1 MKIPINRDF
10 FLNKNFI
17 FERLTKLMIKVKS
30 ISLFLFFL
38 FSSSYLVAQNY
49 NKEKTEIKRLLDQAS
64 SDYNNA
70 HYEKALEFSKQAL
83 IISFGIN
90 DDLYIAQSYNT
101 LGVIYDECSYSQKAI
116 EFYFKALSHAQK
128 TNKVKLLNWI
138 YGNLGSVYYYNLNDV
153 SKGLNYFKKALY
165 YAEKI
170 KDTKDI
176 INTKMNIVSAFYAVN
191 KYDEGNQYLI
201 GIKEYVQKY
210 GNKENK
216 MMLASLL
223 GIHATNH
230 NNKAEAE
237 QHYTKA
243 QEIAKDIRYDS
254 YLISIYDN
262 LVYHYK
268 HFQETEK
275 AKKYKEK
282 SDSLSKVV
290 YSEDKLDKLQKAAL
304 QIELDEYKNQLE
316 RIELV
321 NEKHQQSKKD
331 SKLIVILFIVI
342 LIILLLLLLTLY
354 KNAKIREQTNHE
366 LELANEALKE
376 AKEKAEEASQ
386 LKSQFVSTIT
396 HELRTP
402 LYGVIGITNI
412 ILDEHKELFNNPHL
426 KSLKF
431 SAKYLLSLVNDILQI
446 NKIEE
451 KRIVLENHIF
461 NLTDEITLIKN
472 SVEYIADKNND
483 VLTIEIDTAI
493 PEFLIGDK
501 LRLSQIIMNLVSNAL
516 KFTKNGEVAI
526 YADLK
531 NVEGKTYFIEF
542 KVKDTGIGIAKED
555 QEKIFEKFVQIER
568 KEEDYQGTG
577 LGLSIV
583 SSLVKLFNSEIH
595 IVSEEN
601 IGTTFS
607 FIIGFEFDEDK
618 SKEIINNI
626 EVDLSSRHLCNILV
640 VEDNKINQVVTKK
653 IIEGSNMS
661 CSIVDDGFAALV
673 ALERE
678 SFDLILMDIN
688 MPLINGFDT
697 SRKIREKGITI
708 PIIALTAFD
717 KQEVV
722 EQAISAGMNDVLMK
736 PFEPS
741 MLFQVIQN
749 QVNKR

>member
-1 MKIPINRDF
+1 
-10 FLNKNFI
+10 
-17 FERLTKLMIKVKS
+17 MIKAKY
-30 ISLFLFFL
+30 ICLLIFFL
-38 FSSSYLVAQNY
+38 FSYTNLVAQDY
-49 NKEKTEIKRLLDQAS
+49 NKEKTEIKRLLDQAF
-64 SDYNNA
+64 SDFNNA
-70 HYEKALEFSKQAL
+70 QYDKALESSKQAL
-83 IISFGIN
+83 INSFGIN
-90 DDLYIAQSYNT
+90 DDSYIAQSYNT
-101 LGVIYDECSYSQKAI
+101 LGVIYNECSDSKKAI
-116 EFYFKALSHAQK
+116 EFYLKALSYAKK
-128 TNKVKLLNWI
+128 TNKDKLLNWI
-138 YGNLGSVYYYNLNDV
+138 YGNIGSVYYYNLNDV
-153 SKGLNYFKKALY
+153 PKGLNYYKKALY
-165 YAEKI
+165 YAEKM
-170 KDTKDI
+170 KDSTDI
-176 INTKMNIVSAFYAVN
+176 INTKINIVSAYYAIN
-191 KYDEGNQYLI
+191 KYDEGNLYLK
-201 GIKEYVQKY
+201 GIQEYVQK
-210 GNKENK
+210 NDDQENK
-216 MMLASLL
+216 MILASLL
-223 GIHATNH
+223 GTYATSH
-230 NNKAEAE
+230 NKKAEAE
-237 QHYTKA
+237 QYYAKA
-243 QEIAKDIRYDS
+243 QEIAKEIRYDS

-262 LVYHYK
+262 LVHHYK
-268 HFQETEK
+268 RYQEPEK
-275 AKKYKEK
+275 AKKYNEK

-290 YSEDKLDKLQKAAL
+290 YSEDKLNKLQKAAL

-331 SKLIVILFIVI
+331 SRLIVILFIVI

-354 KNAKIREQTNHE
+354 KNVKIREQANHE
-366 LELANEALKE
+366 LQLVNEALIE

-412 ILDEHKELFNNPHL
+412 ILDEHKELFNSPHL

-451 KRIVLENHIF
+451 KRIVLESLIF
-461 NLTDEITLIKN
+461 NLTDEITMIKN

-483 VLTIEIDTAI
+483 VLTVEIDTAI

-516 KFTKNGEVAI
+516 KFTKNGEVAVF
-526 YADLK
+526 ANLK
-531 NVEGKTYFIEF
+531 NVVDKTYFIEF
-542 KVKDTGIGIAKED
+542 QVKDTGIGIAKED

-583 SSLVKLFNSEIH
+583 LSLIKLFNSEID

-607 FIIGFEFDEDK
+607 FTIGFEFDEDK
-618 SKEIINNI
+618 SKDIINNI
-626 EVDLSSRHLCNILV
+626 EVDLSTSQLYNILV

-653 IIEGSNMS
+653 MIEVSNMS
-661 CSIVDDGFAALV
+661 CTIVDDGFAALV

-678 SFDLILMDIN
+678 SFDIVLMDIN

-717 KQEVV
+717 KQEVA

-736 PFEPS
+736 PFESS

-749 QVNKR
+749 QVNKRETAN

>member
-1 MKIPINRDF
+1 
-10 FLNKNFI
+10 
-17 FERLTKLMIKVKS
+17 MIKVKY
-30 ISLFLFFL
+30 IRLLLFFL
-38 FSSSYLVAQNY
+38 FSYTNLVPQDY
-49 NKEKTEIKRLLDQAS
+49 NKEKTEIKRLLDQAI
-64 SDYNNA
+64 SDFNNA
-70 HYEKALEFSKQAL
+70 QYDKALESSKQAL
-83 IISFGIN
+83 INSFGIN
-90 DDLYIAQSYNT
+90 DDSYTAQSYNT
-101 LGVIYDECSYSQKAI
+101 LGVIYNECSDSKKAI
-116 EFYFKALSHAQK
+116 EFYFKALSYAKK

-138 YGNLGSVYYYNLNDV
+138 YGNIGNVYYYNLNDV
-153 SKGLNYFKKALY
+153 PKGLNYYKKALY

-170 KDTKDI
+170 KDSTDI
-176 INTKMNIVSAFYAVN
+176 INTKINIVSAYYAIN
-191 KYDEGNQYLI
+191 KYDEGNLYLKDI
-201 GIKEYVQKY
+201 QEHVQKY

-223 GIHATNH
+223 GSYATNH
-230 NNKAEAE
+230 NKKAEAE
-237 QHYTKA
+237 QYFAKA
-243 QEIAKDIRYDS
+243 QKIAKEIRYDS

-262 LVYHYK
+262 LVHHYK
-268 HFQETEK
+268 RYQEPEK
-275 AKKYKEK
+275 AKKYNEK

-290 YSEDKLDKLQKAAL
+290 YSEDKLNKLQKAAL

-331 SKLIVILFIVI
+331 YNLIVLLFIVI
-342 LIILLLLLLTLY
+342 MIILLLLLLTLY
-354 KNAKIREQTNHE
+354 KNVKIREQANHE
-366 LELANEALKE
+366 LELVNEALIA

-412 ILDEHKELFNNPHL
+412 ILDEHKELFNSPHL

-451 KRIVLENHIF
+451 KRIVLESLIF

-483 VLTIEIDTAI
+483 VLTVEIDTAI

-526 YADLK
+526 FADLK
-531 NVEGKTYFIEF
+531 YVEDKTYFIEF

-583 SSLVKLFNSEIH
+583 SSLIKLFNSEID

-601 IGTTFS
+601 VGTTFS
-607 FIIGFEFDEDK
+607 FTIGFEFDQEK
-618 SKEIINNI
+618 SKQIINNI
-626 EVDLSSRHLCNILV
+626 EVDLSTSQLYNILV

-653 IIEGSNMS
+653 MIEVSNMS
-661 CSIVDDGFAALV
+661 CTIVDDGFAALV

-678 SFDLILMDIN
+678 SFDLVLMDIN

-717 KQEVV
+717 KQEVA

-749 QVNKR
+749 QVNKRENAN

>member
-1 MKIPINRDF
+1 
-10 FLNKNFI
+10 
-17 FERLTKLMIKVKS
+17 MIKVKY
-30 ISLFLFFL
+30 IRLLLFFL
-38 FSSSYLVAQNY
+38 FSYTNLVAQDY
-49 NKEKTEIKRLLDQAS
+49 NKEKTEIKRLLDQAI
-64 SDYNNA
+64 SDFNNA
-70 HYEKALEFSKQAL
+70 QYDKALESSKQAL
-83 IISFGIN
+83 INSFGIN
-90 DDLYIAQSYNT
+90 DDSYTAQSYNT
-101 LGVIYDECSYSQKAI
+101 LGVIYNECSDSKKAI
-116 EFYFKALSHAQK
+116 EFYFKALSYAKK

-138 YGNLGSVYYYNLNDV
+138 YGNIGNVYYYNLNDV
-153 SKGLNYFKKALY
+153 PKGLNYYKKALY

-170 KDTKDI
+170 KDSTDI
-176 INTKMNIVSAFYAVN
+176 INTKINIVSAYYAIN
-191 KYDEGNQYLI
+191 KYDEGNLYLKDI
-201 GIKEYVQKY
+201 QEHVQKY

-223 GIHATNH
+223 GTYATSH
-230 NNKAEAE
+230 NKKAEAE
-237 QHYTKA
+237 QYFAKA
-243 QEIAKDIRYDS
+243 QKIAMEIRYDS

-262 LVYHYK
+262 LVHHYK
-268 HFQETEK
+268 RYQELEK
-275 AKKYKEK
+275 AKKYNEK

-290 YSEDKLDKLQKAAL
+290 YSEDKLNKLQKAAL

-331 SKLIVILFIVI
+331 SNLIVLLFIVI

-354 KNAKIREQTNHE
+354 KNVKIREQANHE
-366 LELANEALKE
+366 LELVNEALIE

-412 ILDEHKELFNNPHL
+412 ILDEHKELFNSPHL

-451 KRIVLENHIF
+451 KRIVLESLIF

-483 VLTIEIDTAI
+483 VLTVEIDTAI

-526 YADLK
+526 FADLK
-531 NVEGKTYFIEF
+531 YVEDKTYFIEF

-583 SSLVKLFNSEIH
+583 SSLIKLFNSEID

-601 IGTTFS
+601 VGTTFS
-607 FIIGFEFDEDK
+607 FTIGFEFDDDK

-626 EVDLSSRHLCNILV
+626 EVDLSTSQLYNILV

-653 IIEGSNMS
+653 MIEVSNMS
-661 CSIVDDGFAALV
+661 CTIVDDGFAALV

-678 SFDLILMDIN
+678 SFDLVLMDIN

-717 KQEVV
+717 KQEVA

-749 QVNKR
+749 QVNKRETAN

>member
-1 MKIPINRDF
+1 
-10 FLNKNFI
+10 
-17 FERLTKLMIKVKS
+17 MIKAKY
-30 ISLFLFFL
+30 ICLLIFFL
-38 FSSSYLVAQNY
+38 FSYTNLVAQDY
-49 NKEKTEIKRLLDQAS
+49 NKEKTEIKRLLDQAF
-64 SDYNNA
+64 SDFNNA
-70 HYEKALEFSKQAL
+70 QYDKALESSKQAL
-83 IISFGIN
+83 INSFGVN
-90 DDLYIAQSYNT
+90 DDSYIAQSYNT
-101 LGVIYDECSYSQKAI
+101 LGVIYNECSDSKKAI
-116 EFYFKALSHAQK
+116 EFYLKALSYAKK
-128 TNKVKLLNWI
+128 TNKDKLLNWI
-138 YGNLGSVYYYNLNDV
+138 YGNIGSVYYYNLNDV
-153 SKGLNYFKKALY
+153 PKGLNYYKKALY
-165 YAEKI
+165 YAEKM
-170 KDTKDI
+170 KDSTDI
-176 INTKMNIVSAFYAVN
+176 INTKINIVSAYYAIN
-191 KYDEGNQYLI
+191 KYDEGNLYLK
-201 GIKEYVQKY
+201 GIQEHVQKN
-210 GNKENK
+210 GDQENK
-216 MMLASLL
+216 MILASLL
-223 GIHATNH
+223 GTYATSH
-230 NNKAEAE
+230 NKKAEAE
-237 QHYTKA
+237 QYYAKA
-243 QEIAKDIRYDS
+243 QEIAKEIRYDS

-262 LVYHYK
+262 LVHHYK
-268 HFQETEK
+268 RYQEPEK
-275 AKKYKEK
+275 AKKYNEK

-290 YSEDKLDKLQKAAL
+290 YSEDKLDELQKAAL

-331 SKLIVILFIVI
+331 SRLIVILFIVI

-354 KNAKIREQTNHE
+354 KNVKIREQANQE
-366 LELANEALKE
+366 LQLANEALIE

-412 ILDEHKELFNNPHL
+412 ILDEHKELFNSPHL

-451 KRIVLENHIF
+451 KRIVLESLIF
-461 NLTDEITLIKN
+461 NLTDEITMIKN

-483 VLTIEIDTAI
+483 VLTVEIDTAI

-516 KFTKNGEVAI
+516 KFTKNGEVAVF
-526 YADLK
+526 ANLK
-531 NVEGKTYFIEF
+531 NVVDKTYFIEF
-542 KVKDTGIGIAKED
+542 QVKDTGIGIAKED

-583 SSLVKLFNSEIH
+583 LSLIKLFNSEID

-607 FIIGFEFDEDK
+607 FTIGFEFDEDK

-626 EVDLSSRHLCNILV
+626 EVDLSTSQLYNILV

-653 IIEGSNMS
+653 MIEVSNMS
-661 CSIVDDGFAALV
+661 CTIVDDGFAALV

-678 SFDLILMDIN
+678 SFDIVLMDIN

-717 KQEVV
+717 KQEVA

-736 PFEPS
+736 PFESS

-749 QVNKR
+749 QVNKRETAN